1 MDGII
6 ATLIQVI
13 LSGLAIGC
21 LYTLIALGYSLTYV
35 VNGTV
40 NMGQGQLVMIGAMLM
55 VTFVS
60 VLKFPFLIA
69 LIIVS
74 IILGI
79 LGILL
84 EVVAVRKFVH
94 DKTSVNWVLST
105 LAIGIILQDLAL
117 YIWGPQERKL
127 PSPVGDGMFQFLG
140 AGIYLK
146 ELIMIPAVCLFLGLL
161 LLFYFKSHWGLW
173 LRATADNK
181 VAINI
186 NGINSN
192 FTVAIAFGL
201 SALMAGLAGG
211 LISPIYAVYA
221 AMGLSLGLKAIAV
234 AIIAGLNSARGIVI
248 CGLGLGV
255 LEVFVSMYISSSFRE
270 MIIYIVVIITLFIK
284 PTGIF
289 GTKET
294 IKV

>member
-1 MDGII
+1 MEGAV
-6 ATLIQVI
+6 ATLIQGI

-21 LYTLIALGYSLTYV
+21 LYTLIALGFNLTYV

-40 NMGQGQLVMIGAMLM
+40 NMGQGQLVMMGAMLM

-60 VLKFPFLIA
+60 FIGMPFLIA
-69 LIIVS
+69 LVLVGM
-74 IILGI
+74 ILGI
-79 LGILL
+79 FGILL
-84 EVVAVRKFVH
+84 EFVAVRKFAQ
-94 DKTSVNWVLST
+94 DSTSVGWVLST

-117 YIWGPQERKL
+117 FIWGPQERRL
-127 PSPVGDGMFQFLG
+127 ASPVGEEMFRFMG
-140 AGIYLK
+140 AGVYWK
-146 ELIMIPAVCLFLGLL
+146 ELMMIPAVGIFLILL
-161 LLFYFKSHWGLW
+161 LIFYLKSHWGLW

-181 VAINI
+181 LATNL
-186 NGINSN
+186 NGVSSN

-201 SALMAGLAGG
+201 SALLAGIAGG

-234 AIIAGLNSARGIVI
+234 AILAGLNSAKGIVI

-255 LEVFVSMYISSSFRE
+255 AEVLVALYISPDFRE
-270 MIIYIVVIITLFIK
+270 MIIYFAVILILFIK

-289 GTKET
+289 GVKET